1 MNTAITTKATTRR
14 SKATKGLVLEA
25 RTDNPAAVVDEALV
39 ARAKAGCTDSFDEL
53 ARRWRP
59 RLVAALWKR
68 TGSEADAEDVAQDA
82 LVRAHEKLHLHDGKY
97 RFSTWLFTIAF
108 RLDISR
114 RRKVKPTV
122 SLGEYDAADAKQPTP
137 AEASARREAND
148 NLWAVA
154 ERKLSEPYYTAL
166 WLRYGEDMPP
176 NEIAR
181 VMKKTTLA
189 VRVMLHRARRGL
201 APHVAEL
208 AGVTTD
214 NPKPA
219 MKLSGGV
226 T

>member
-1 MNTAITTKATTRR
+1 MA
-14 SKATKGLVLEA
+14 
-25 RTDNPAAVVDEALV
+25 DEALV
-39 ARAKAGCTDSFDEL
+39 AQAKAGSRDAYDEL

-82 LVRAHEKLHLHDGKY
+82 LLRAHERLYQHDGKY

-108 RLDISR
+108 RLDVSR
-114 RRKVKPTV
+114 RRRKRPAVA
-122 SLGEYDAADAKQPTP
+122 LGDYDAADVRQPTP
-137 AEASARREAND
+137 AVTVETSEARD
-148 NLWAVA
+148 NLWAIA

-166 WLRYGEDMPP
+166 WLRYGEDLPP
-176 NEIAR
+176 TEIAQ
-181 VMKKTTLA
+181 VMRKTTLA
-189 VRVMLHRARRGL
+189 VRVMLHRARQKL

-208 AGVTTD
+208 AAVQSETLQ
-214 NPKPA
+214 PA